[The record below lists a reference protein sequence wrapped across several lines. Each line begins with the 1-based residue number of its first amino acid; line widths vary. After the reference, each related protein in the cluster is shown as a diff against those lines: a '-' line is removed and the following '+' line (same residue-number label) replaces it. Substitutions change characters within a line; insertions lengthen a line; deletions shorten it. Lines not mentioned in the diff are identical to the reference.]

1 MNTEIQTAID
11 NLKKAMGAT
20 DAHVAKMKDRAAK
33 HITPERVAAVIKA
46 TRTTVKV
53 GAITLTLGFLLT
65 VYALIMAALTLSN
78 IIKMARGAYEQVKEY
93 YQVVGDQEPLFSEL
107 RDIALDAVVDELA
120 EVAPAVLGTVTK
132 SLGSVSAY
140 LGDLTN
146 NALMSLALKLDEEA
160 PFDGSGIEWDTSEED
175 HPQGYVDADE
185 PDDEALEVLKDL
197 Y

>member
-46 TRTTVKV
+46 ARTTIKV

-65 VYALIMAALTLSN
+65 TYALIMAALTLSN
-78 IIKMARGAYEQVKEY
+78 IIRMARGAYELVKED
-93 YQVVGDQEPLFSEL
+93 YQAIEGEGSSFPEL
-107 RDIALDAVVDELA
+107 RDIALEAVVDELA
-120 EVAPAVLGTVTK
+120 EVAPAVLGTVTEA
-132 SLGSVSAY
+132 LGNVSAY

-160 PFDGSGIEWDTSEED
+160 PFDGSGIEWDTTED
-175 HPQGYVDADE
+175 DYPEGYVDADE
-185 PDDEALEVLKDL
+185 PDDEAPDALDDL

>member
-20 DAHVAKMKDRAAK
+20 DAHVAKMKDRVAK
-33 HITPERVAAVIKA
+33 HITPERVAVAIKV

-65 VYALIMAALTLSN
+65 VYALVMAALTLAN
-78 IIKMARGAYEQVKEY
+78 VIRMARGAYELVKED
-93 YQVVGDQEPLFSEL
+93 YQAIEGEEPSFSQL
-107 RDIALDAVVDELA
+107 RDIALEAVVDELA
-120 EVAPAVLGTVTK
+120 EVAPAVLGTVTEA
-132 SLGSVSAY
+132 LGNVSAY

-160 PFDGSGIEWDTSEED
+160 PFDGSGIEWDISEED
-175 HPQGYVDADE
+175 YPEGYVDADE

-197 Y
+197 D

>member
-33 HITPERVAAVIKA
+33 QITPERVAAVIKA

-78 IIKMARGAYEQVKEY
+78 IIKMARGAYERVEEY
-93 YQVVGDQEPLFSEL
+93 YQVVGDHEPPFSEL
-107 RDIALDAVVDELA
+107 RDLALEAVVDELA

-132 SLGSVSAY
+132 ALGSVSAY

-146 NALMSLALKLDEEA
+146 NALMALALKLDEEA
-160 PFDGSGIEWDTSEED
+160 PFDGSGIEWDTSEDDYPE
-175 HPQGYVDADE
+175 GYVDADE